1 MYSTVIID
9 DEINVIEA
17 LSTLIEEICSEFEIV
32 GIAESFKKGRQLI
45 TKKNPDLVFL
55 DINMPDGNGMELLD
69 FFPTRSFEVVFISGY
84 SKLEPLADEYQ
95 PFGFLIKP
103 IEINAL
109 KKILMNFQSFQ
120 KNNSKRN
127 IKRKFLF

>member
-32 GIAESFKKGRQLI
+32 GIAESFKKARQLI

>member
-32 GIAESFKKGRQLI
+32 GIAESFKKARQLI

-120 KNNSKRN
+120 KNNSNRN